1 MAKNSRKKGKVGEL
15 EVAALLRDYGF
26 KARRGQQFSGSSD
39 SPDVV
44 HSIPNVHLEVKR
56 VEAFS
61 LYPALA
67 QATRDAADSETP
79 VVFHRRNRE
88 KWVAILPAEDFLKMM
103 QRLPLVSDAG
113 DNCSYVT
120 LGDNL

>member
-1 MAKNSRKKGKVGEL
+1 MAKNSRTKGKVGEL

-26 KARRGQQFSGSSD
+26 EARRGQQFSGGSD

-61 LYPALA
+61 LYPALE
-67 QATRDAADSETP
+67 QADRDRDNGEIP
-79 VVFHRRNRE
+79 VVFHRISAEAKMSPRPDVQTSFER
-88 KWVAILPAEDFLKMM
+88 ASSFTPAAPTPSGDLP
-103 QRLPLVSDAG
+103 
-113 DNCSYVT
+113 
-120 LGDNL
+120 